1 MPTLTFLSSSTR
13 IGLGKTLAHL
23 LPIVQSLTHL
33 IFTHPLGSGKTLAYL
48 LPIVQT
54 LNSFEARVTRQDGIM
69 AVVLSPT
76 RELAVQI
83 MDVLQNV
90 LRAHT
95 HIVPGCV
102 IGGEKKKSEKVLC
115 VHGIAWRS
123 IFV

>member
-1 MPTLTFLSSSTR
+1 
-13 IGLGKTLAHL
+13 
-23 LPIVQSLTHL
+23 
-33 IFTHPLGSGKTLAYL
+33 
-48 LPIVQT
+48 
-54 LNSFEARVTRQDGIM
+54 M

-102 IGGEKKKSEKVLC
+102 IGGEKKKSEKVWC
-115 VHGIAWRS
+115 EHGIRRVLCQLIYMKHINENANVCGRG
-123 IFV
+123 